1 MNNLFGGGSGSLALL
16 EIVEELKQK
25 ITPTP
30 FAENLNLKANTALEF
45 VSDKAPN
52 NIIYFLGLHGSAWLT
67 GTGVTNT
74 AGRVYL
80 SPDVFVDYKYS
91 PASGTWTF
99 SASADISRFSV
110 WT

>member
-1 MNNLFGGGSGSLALL
+1 MQFAGNIVGGSGSLALL

-52 NIIYFLGLHGSAWLT
+52 NIIYFLDYTGAPGLPEQALQTLPEEYTYLQTCLWTINIARQAEHGLL
-67 GTGVTNT
+67 VPML
-74 AGRVYL
+74 V
-80 SPDVFVDYKYS
+80 
-91 PASGTWTF
+91 
-99 SASADISRFSV
+99 
-110 WT
+110 